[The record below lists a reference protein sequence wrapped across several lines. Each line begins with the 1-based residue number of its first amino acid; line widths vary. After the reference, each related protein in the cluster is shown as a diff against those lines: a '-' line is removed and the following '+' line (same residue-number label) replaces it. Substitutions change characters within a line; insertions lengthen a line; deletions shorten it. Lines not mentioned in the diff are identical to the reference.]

1 MNAPAILRQF
11 VSHSATTS
19 PRYIQTGKKAALV
32 EAAMRQRRGESA
44 AMARPRSYLNASADD
59 LPQMLRVS

>member
-19 PRYIQTGKKAALV
+19 PRYIQTGKKAAL

-44 AMARPRSYLNASADD
+44 AMARPRSYLNVSADE
-59 LPQMLRVS
+59 LQQMLCMS